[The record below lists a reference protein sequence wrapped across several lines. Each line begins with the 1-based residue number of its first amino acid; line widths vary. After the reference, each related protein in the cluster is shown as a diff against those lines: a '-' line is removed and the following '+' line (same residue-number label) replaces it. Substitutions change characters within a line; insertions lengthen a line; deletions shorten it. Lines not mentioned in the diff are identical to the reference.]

1 MLEKNCIM
9 IIYNYIVRRH
19 KGIHIDNYHFHIGI
33 VRMISLI
40 SEQKKK
46 K

>member
-19 KGIHIDNYHFHIGI
+19 KRTQIDKDHFHIGT
-33 VRMISLI
+33 VHTISLI
-40 SEQKKK
+40 SEPKRKK
-46 K
+46 